1 MKRTV
6 AVEPYQIIVNV
17 LKSSFYIGMGVRDE
31 KKGLERDE
39 DENEILEDEDD
50 NVDDDDETDIDEEV
64 TAKGYQ
70 RIVFFFFIICF

>member
-31 KKGLERDE
+31 KKELERDE

-50 NVDDDDETDIDEEV
+50 NVDDDDGLDIDEEV